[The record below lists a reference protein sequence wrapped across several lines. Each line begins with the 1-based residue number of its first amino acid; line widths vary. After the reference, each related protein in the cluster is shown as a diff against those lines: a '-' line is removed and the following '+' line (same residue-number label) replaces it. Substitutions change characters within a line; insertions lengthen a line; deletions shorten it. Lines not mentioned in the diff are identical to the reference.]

1 LNKSSTNYFFF
12 VLRVILVL
20 IPIHAYSS
28 SLQHAL
34 TTGSFDKFLAQ
45 AEVLRKSGDYKEATE
60 FLNRSLEIARQE
72 QDVEKESMILLKL
85 GLMYWNMGTLL
96 DSTEIYNR
104 VYNLAKNHKLKH
116 IEQEGKYALTI
127 YSHYIKGKEFRKEE
141 KMQES
146 IEEFQKAINISR
158 EINSKE
164 HELKCLRQL
173 SITYYYM
180 NDNMQFYLFN
190 KKALEIAQTLNHRRE
205 IGLTSNNIGI
215 YYKRISNF
223 SKALEYYKS
232 ALDIARQQKNI
243 EEESNCLSNM
253 GNIYANIGNFDKALD
268 CLLRA
273 LDIDTMIGDEA
284 PIAKV
289 LNNIGE
295 VYRSR
300 ALATDST
307 ENLQQ
312 ALEYYKQGL
321 AISRKINSKR
331 TEVQTLNNIGTIHTD
346 LKNYREA
353 IEHFQVARIL
363 AADGNDRESIGM
375 ILNNIGIVYFNQG
388 NFEESTEYFQKAIIL
403 ASEIIGAQGKQIL
416 WEAYLELANTYKEQN
431 KYQLA
436 LENYKASI
444 TNIENIRSNIQ
455 LEEHKASYLGTD
467 KRITAYK
474 NLIDLLI
481 LLDKSNPE
489 HGYAQE
495 AFSYMEQARARAFL
509 DSLEMSKIDISHH
522 IDFKLINQEK
532 ELQKNITKIYNTLID
547 AGASA
552 ADKSV
557 LENQLKKY
565 EDELEALRIEIRAK
579 YSAYAELNF
588 PKALTLQEAQN
599 LLDNKTAF
607 FAYSIGSESS
617 HAFVIS
623 RNDIAF
629 FQIPT
634 KNELQDMVSDY
645 LKVITDRESQDFHLG
660 YELFTKLIEP
670 GLKEEIANIIFIP
683 GDILNFLPF
692 ETLVTEENSKQWLIK
707 KHKIA
712 YAPSISSLNELIKRK
727 KANGTKRKME
737 LLAFGDPFFGS
748 LESEENGDDVLQD
761 FFSTSAYNLY
771 RLEYSNTEIEKI
783 SAHFKKKKRATFQ
796 RLDASEEQLK
806 SQDLNDYKI
815 IHFATHSLVDNK
827 KPARSSIVLS
837 LDNDKREDGFLQMR
851 EIYNLKLN
859 SDLVTL
865 SACQTGLGQFIRGE
879 GIEGINRAF
888 FYAGAS
894 SVLMSLWAVND
905 QATYQLMERFYTHL
919 RSSESIMNSLRK
931 AKLEMISSDILS
943 HPYYWAGFI
952 VSGKADQV
960 VFPKYN
966 FKFILIGTS
975 VVFLCAVFIVVLRR
989 RNNSFNNKK

>member
-1 LNKSSTNYFFF
+1 MNKSSTNYFFF

>member
-1 LNKSSTNYFFF
+1 M
-12 VLRVILVL
+12 LRVILVL

>member
-1 LNKSSTNYFFF
+1 MFAGLNDQYF
-12 VLRVILVL
+12 
-20 IPIHAYSS
+20 
-28 SLQHAL
+28 
-34 TTGSFDKFLAQ
+34 TQ
-45 AEVLRKSGDYKEATE
+45 AEVLQNSGNFNGALELFT
-60 FLNRSLEIARQE
+60 RSLKSARKE
-72 QDVEKESMILLKL
+72 QNIDKECTILLKL
-85 GLMYWNMGTLL
+85 GLIYWNMGTLKE
-96 DSTEIYNR
+96 STEMYTQALK
-104 VYNLAKNHKLKH
+104 LATNHILKKQ
-116 IEQEGKYALTI
+116 EREGKYALSI
-127 YSHYIKGKEFRKEE
+127 YSHYTKGKKYRNEE
-141 KMQES
+141 NMQES
-146 IEEFQKAINISR
+146 IDEFQKAIEKSQ

-173 SITYYYM
+173 SITYYFM

-190 KKALEIAQTLNHRRE
+190 KKALEIAQKLNHKRE
-205 IGLTSNNIGI
+205 IGFTSNNIGI

-223 SKALEYYKS
+223 SKALEYYKT
-232 ALDIARQQKNI
+232 ALDIARQLENI

-253 GNIYANIGNFDKALD
+253 GNIYVNLGNFDKALD
-268 CLLRA
+268 CLINA
-273 LDIDTMIGDEA
+273 LDIDMTIGDEI

-289 LNNIGE
+289 YNNIGE
-295 VYRSR
+295 VYRSK
-300 ALATDST
+300 ALAIDSI
-307 ENLQQ
+307 ENLHQ
-312 ALEYYKQGL
+312 ALDYYKKGL
-321 AISRKINSKR
+321 SISRKINSKR
-331 TEVQTLNNIGTIHTD
+331 TEVQTLNNIGAIYTD
-346 LKNYREA
+346 LKKYNEA
-353 IEHFQVARIL
+353 LEHFHTALNL
-363 AADGNDRESIGM
+363 ATESKDRESNGM

-388 NFEESTEYFQKAIIL
+388 NFEESTEYFQKAILL

-416 WEAYLELANTYKEQN
+416 WEAYLELANSYKEQD

-474 NLIDLLI
+474 NLIDLLV
-481 LLDKSNPE
+481 LLHDTNPE
-489 HGYAQE
+489 NGYAKE
-495 AFSYMEQARARAFL
+495 AFSYMEQAKARAFL
-509 DSLEMSKIDISHH
+509 DSLEMSKIDVTHH

-552 ADKSV
+552 EDKSV

-565 EDELEALRIEIRAK
+565 EDELEALKIEIRAK

-588 PKALTLQEAQN
+588 PKAITLQEAQN

-607 FAYSIGSESS
+607 FSYSIGSITS
-617 HAFVIS
+617 HAFVIT
-623 RNDIAF
+623 RNDIAL

-634 KNELQDMVSDY
+634 RKELQEMVSDY
-645 LKVITDRESQDFHLG
+645 LKVITDRENQDFHLG
-660 YELFTKLIEP
+660 YELFNKLVEP
-670 GLKEEIANIIFIP
+670 GLKEEIKNIIFIP
-683 GDILNFLPF
+683 GDILSFLPF
-692 ETLVTEENSKQWLIK
+692 ETLVTQENTKKWLIQK
-707 KHKIA
+707 QRIA

-727 KANGTKRKME
+727 KANGTIRRKD

-748 LESEENGDDVLQD
+748 LETEENGDDILQD
-761 FFSTSAYNLY
+761 FFSTSTYNLY

-783 SAHFKKKKRATFQ
+783 SAHFKKKKRSTFQ

-806 SQDLNDYKI
+806 SQALDDYKI

-827 KPARSSIVLS
+827 NPARSSIVLS

-888 FYAGAS
+888 FYAGSS

-905 QATYQLMERFYTHL
+905 QATYQLMERFYAHL
-919 RSSESIMNSLRK
+919 RSSESIMNSLRR
-931 AKLEMISSDILS
+931 AKLEMINSDILS

-952 VSGKADQV
+952 VSGKADQII
-960 VFPKYN
+960 FPKSKLKYILAGASII
-966 FKFILIGTS
+966 FICGI
-975 VVFLCAVFIVVLRR
+975 FIVALKRKTNHV
-989 RNNSFNNKK
+989 NNPK